1 MEHDD
6 LMDINVHQLTCES
19 HALLL
24 TNAFTQVGRTDFAD
38 HEVGEL
44 YGDLGRVI
52 ILVGGLE

>member
-24 TNAFTQVGRTDFAD
+24 ANAFTQVGRTDFGH

-44 YGDLGRVI
+44 YSDLGRVI
-52 ILVGGLE
+52 LLVSGLE